1 MRCTGQPLATCGP
14 SSRGGRGIARRRM
27 LWEHSK
33 GRFDTSDVL
42 DRRTDVHRH
51 AFNDDRGA
59 NDLRGAVKYM
69 RHSAFEVDDGG
80 HRSRGG
86 HVLYDL

>member
-1 MRCTGQPLATCGP
+1 
-14 SSRGGRGIARRRM
+14 M
-27 LWEHSK
+27 LWEHGK

-42 DRRTDVHRH
+42 DRRTDAHRV

-59 NDLRGAVKYM
+59 DDRRAVKYM
-69 RHSAFEVDDGG
+69 RHGTFEVDDGG
-80 HRSRGG
+80 HGSRGG